1 MSFLMVLC
9 INNVGFALAKQA
21 EEEIKPV
28 WIYLQD
34 QVLPSGH
41 NPNGTK
47 VVYGMDIDSIK
58 FHKSKENRGNFGFWL
73 AEIIKAQN
81 EIVLT
86 WVQIAKDK
94 SYYKEKERKT
104 FYLDGTLKSAEGLDV
119 KRRIPMNGSEPF
131 YYAPDIYKEQAKASV
146 SNMEMPELPDG
157 FNKMMLK
164 AKKAG
169 FEDWL
174 CFLDDRTTG
183 VDKDDSK
190 KLVLVTYAYNPNDR
204 VYYKGKVYCQRTG
217 PTSYER
223 VGGELELCTYE
234 EKLLSKKET
243 REAYFV
249 SDQVAEQAVRDKYMF
264 YREEK
269 K

>member
-47 VVYGMDIDSIK
+47 VVYGMDIASIR
-58 FHKSKENRGNFGFWL
+58 FHKSKENRGDFGFWL

-94 SYYKEKERKT
+94 NFLFRWY
-104 FYLDGTLKSAEGLDV
+104 
-119 KRRIPMNGSEPF
+119 
-131 YYAPDIYKEQAKASV
+131 
-146 SNMEMPELPDG
+146 
-157 FNKMMLK
+157 
-164 AKKAG
+164 
-169 FEDWL
+169 FEIG
-174 CFLDDRTTG
+174 RG
-183 VDKDDSK
+183 V
-190 KLVLVTYAYNPNDR
+190 
-204 VYYKGKVYCQRTG
+204 GC
-217 PTSYER
+217 
-223 VGGELELCTYE
+223 
-234 EKLLSKKET
+234 
-243 REAYFV
+243 
-249 SDQVAEQAVRDKYMF
+249 
-264 YREEK
+264 
-269 K
+269 